1 MRFVQIG
8 LPVGGEHLYD
18 IPLELNLRSRRLRL
32 CVCMMSRELR
42 AGSAPKD
49 VALLNS
55 MILFAQI
62 VQDGAKDAAENAA
75 TEFWRNPIVLQMTL
89 MAVFFF
95 VVVLP
100 GQRRRAKEQ
109 EQLMSGLKNHDE
121 VVTAS
126 GIIGTVYNI
135 KEGGDEV
142 VLKVDD
148 NARIRVLKSS
158 IVRILKKDETPTTAA
173 APTTPAN
180 TNIKPN
186 A

>member
-1 MRFVQIG
+1 M
-8 LPVGGEHLYD
+8 LTSL
-18 IPLELNLRSRRLRL
+18 
-32 CVCMMSRELR
+32 
-42 AGSAPKD
+42 
-49 VALLNS
+49 
-55 MILFAQI
+55 ILFAQ
-62 VQDGAKDAAENAA
+62 DGLEKAGEKVADKTPTPFYQEPM
-75 TEFWRNPIVLQMTL
+75 FLLMIL

-109 EQLMSGLKNHDE
+109 EQLLSGMKKNDE

-126 GIIGTVYNI
+126 GIIGTIYNI

-142 VLKVDD
+142 VLKIDD

-158 IVRILKKDETPTTAA
+158 IVRIIKKDETAV
-173 APTTPAN
+173 APTTPN
-180 TNIKPN
+180 TNAKPN

>member
-1 MRFVQIG
+1 MF
-8 LPVGGEHLYD
+8 
-18 IPLELNLRSRRLRL
+18 
-32 CVCMMSRELR
+32 
-42 AGSAPKD
+42 
-49 VALLNS
+49 NS
-55 MILFAQI
+55 LILFAQALPEA
-62 VQDGAKDAAENAA
+62 VKDATDKA
-75 TEFWRNPIVLQMTL
+75 TEKGPQGIGDFLQNPMFLLMIL

-109 EQLMSGLKNHDE
+109 EQLLTGMKKNDE

-142 VLKVDD
+142 VLKIDD

-158 IVRILKKDETPTTAA
+158 IVRIIKKDESAAAPAA
-173 APTTPAN
+173 APTTPG
-180 TNIKPN
+180 TNAKPN